1 MDDVGGRLLYGLF
14 VGLRHMH
21 FSSKEGAGHGA
32 FVAGL
37 LPETPPHSEF
47 FRDHRVQIQ
56 VLGNV
61 KVLGGRILEGTLAVT
76 GEPYRRVR
84 LLVRL
89 GPGEGLLELPILAF
103 IDDTFLGPRLPYDS
117 QCLLSHIP
125 PLIERQV
132 PPSELVL
139 QYAYTSAELETAP

>member
-1 MDDVGGRLLYGLF
+1 
-14 VGLRHMH
+14 MH

-37 LPETPPHSEF
+37 LPETPPHNEF

-84 LLVRL
+84 PLVRL
-89 GPGEGLLELPILAF
+89 VAGEGLLEISILSF
-103 IDDTFLGPRLPYDS
+103 LSGTFLRPRPPS
-117 QCLLSHIP
+117 VIHCLLSP
-125 PLIERQV
+125 V
-132 PPSELVL
+132 PPPVEKQASPQL
-139 QYAYTSAELETAP
+139 